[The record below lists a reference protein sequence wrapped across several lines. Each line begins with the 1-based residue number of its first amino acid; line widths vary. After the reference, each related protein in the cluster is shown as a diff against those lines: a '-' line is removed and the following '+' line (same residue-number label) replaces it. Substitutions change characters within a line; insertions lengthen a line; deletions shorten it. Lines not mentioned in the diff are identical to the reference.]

1 MASLTRW
8 TKFEWTPGVD
18 DGQGGLACCNSW
30 GRKELD
36 TTEQLNWTDALLL
49 FTVSDLASITSHIH
63 YWVLF
68 LLLPIPLFFLELFLH
83 LSPVAY
89 WAPTNLGSSSFSVL
103 PFLPYKKW
111 SSHHRVNRVWIA
123 VHGCNLKND
132 RIVSVH
138 FQDKPFNITVIQV
151 YAPTTN
157 AEEAEQFYEDLH
169 DLLEQ
174 TKRCPKKRSFSS

>member
-1 MASLTRW
+1 MFTLSISCLTTSKLPWFMGLTVQVPMQFCSLKHRSLSP
-8 TKFEWTPGVD
+8 TPVTSTTG
-18 DGQGGLACCNSW
+18 CCYCF
-30 GRKELD
+30 D
-36 TTEQLNWTDALLL
+36 
-49 FTVSDLASITSHIH
+49 TVSSFFIEL
-63 YWVLF
+63 VLHW
-68 LLLPIPLFFLELFLH
+68 P
-83 LSPVAY
+83 PVAY

-151 YAPTTN
+151 SALSSNTKET
-157 AEEAEQFYEDLH
+157 EDEWFYEDQQG
-169 DLLEQ
+169 LLELTPQ
-174 TKRCPKKRSFSS
+174 KRYPFLIPV